1 MAIVGWSLASS
12 MLGCTSKEQETPPIQ
27 TRAAENVSPE
37 MRDRALKGLHSE
49 DSRLQLEGLRFL
61 ESFPEVKQQ
70 QLSRV
75 EELAKGGKDAKV
87 RSQAAKILK

>member
-1 MAIVGWSLASS
+1 MIVGWALACS
-12 MLGCTSKEQETPPIQ
+12 MLGCTSREQETLPMQ
-27 TRAAENVSPE
+27 SRSAENVSPE
-37 MRDRALKGLHSE
+37 MRDRALRGLHSE
-49 DSRLQLEGLRFL
+49 DAKLQLEGLRFL
-61 ESFPEVKQQ
+61 ESFPEVKQH

>member
-1 MAIVGWSLASS
+1 MAIVVGALASS
-12 MLGCTSKEQETPPIQ
+12 MLGCTSKEQETPPMQ
-27 TRAAENVSPE
+27 SRAAENVSPE

-49 DSRLQLEGLRFL
+49 DARLQLEGLRFL
-61 ESFPEVKQQ
+61 ESCPEVKQH

-75 EELAKGGKDAKV
+75 EELAKGGKDARV